1 MKKRAL
7 ILGITGQDGSY
18 LSEILLAKN
27 YEVHGMYRKSSTGN
41 TSNIDHLLND
51 PKIFNISFFLHR
63 GDLLDQPSLFRI
75 ISDVKPD
82 EIYNEADQDHVKW
95 SFEIIGYSSDVT
107 SSGVAKL
114 LETVRIIDKSIRVFQ
129 PVTSNMFGFTREDVL
144 NEDSTLNPQSPY
156 AIGKTFAFHTARLYR
171 NAYGMHVSTAILFNH
186 ESPRRTTDYVT
197 RKISRAAAKISLGL
211 QNNLVLGDTSA
222 LIDWG
227 HARDYMV
234 AAVEMLQQP
243 KGDDFVICSGELNS
257 VQSFLE
263 TAFNYVNLNW
273 KDYVSTS
280 KEFYR
285 PTRTSS
291 LKGDSTKA
299 LNILK
304 FKPSY
309 GFEDLVIEMVEHD
322 LADLKKRS

>member
-129 PVTSNMFGFTREDVL
+129 PVTSNMFGLTREDVL

-211 QNNLVLGDTSA
+211 QNNLVLE
-222 LIDWG
+222 
-227 HARDYMV
+227 R
-234 AAVEMLQQP
+234 
-243 KGDDFVICSGELNS
+243 
-257 VQSFLE
+257 
-263 TAFNYVNLNW
+263 
-273 KDYVSTS
+273 
-280 KEFYR
+280 
-285 PTRTSS
+285 
-291 LKGDSTKA
+291 
-299 LNILK
+299 
-304 FKPSY
+304 
-309 GFEDLVIEMVEHD
+309 
-322 LADLKKRS
+322 LAES